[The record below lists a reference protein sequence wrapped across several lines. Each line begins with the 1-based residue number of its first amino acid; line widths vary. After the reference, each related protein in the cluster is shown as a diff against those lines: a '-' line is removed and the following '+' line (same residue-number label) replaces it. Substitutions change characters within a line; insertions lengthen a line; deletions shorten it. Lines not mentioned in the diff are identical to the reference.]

1 MDYGAETRNRLR
13 CGMIEGGF
21 SIEVAVSISARCLQV
36 EDISMVAGFYVP
48 FMIKW
53 YVSFL
58 DFSENNERNAKRGV
72 WLVWLAIGTVL
83 LLIDKRLAL
92 LGAAIFGIGLG
103 LGWW

>member
-1 MDYGAETRNRLR
+1 M
-13 CGMIEGGF
+13 
-21 SIEVAVSISARCLQV
+21 
-36 EDISMVAGFYVP
+36 
-48 FMIKW
+48 
-53 YVSFL
+53 
-58 DFSENNERNAKRGV
+58 GV